1 MWKMQSKKF
10 EFFTQKVAVSII
22 FRIFAVPNLR
32 GSMPN
37 CLSLNTLKGKVE

>member
-1 MWKMQSKKF
+1 MRKMWSKKF

-37 CLSLNTLKGKVE
+37 YLSLNALRGKVE